1 MSTALELVPEPRSVR
16 RARAWVVGELETIG
30 RSDLADAAELGVSE
44 LVTNAILHANPPI
57 VVRLGGTHAHPR
69 VEVHDSSVAPPSLKD
84 MTGAAALMATVGRGL
99 AIVEMYSTTWG
110 AEVSADGKVVWFEPA
125 ADAEA
130 NVHQRH
136 RPGDLFDLEDTVE
149 GLLAA
154 TGEPGERLTITLLGM
169 PIRVFAHYRVWYD
182 ELRREL
188 RLLALTH
195 GDDYPVSQEISEL
208 TLRVEQER
216 RQARGVD
223 QLDEALRSGLDRM
236 DLHYDVPTSAPATM
250 QRLREL
256 LEEVDVFCR
265 EQRLLTS
272 EPTRQ
277 QVQLR
282 NWYLGEFERQG
293 RGEAPVPWP
302 GSYVVESA
310 PA

>member
-1 MSTALELVPEPRSVR
+1 
-16 RARAWVVGELETIG
+16 
-30 RSDLADAAELGVSE
+30 
-44 LVTNAILHANPPI
+44 
-57 VVRLGGTHAHPR
+57 
-69 VEVHDSSVAPPSLKD
+69 
-84 MTGAAALMATVGRGL
+84 
-99 AIVEMYSTTWG
+99 
-110 AEVSADGKVVWFEPA
+110 
-125 ADAEA
+125 
-130 NVHQRH
+130 
-136 RPGDLFDLEDTVE
+136 
-149 GLLAA
+149 
-154 TGEPGERLTITLLGM
+154 M

-223 QLDEALRSGLDRM
+223 RLDEALRSGLDRM